1 MADTAEK
8 RMKCVAC
15 NIEHGSVGGEINC
28 LRSTVLLQRELNA
41 RTSGEL
47 AGARAVIET
56 FFSHSK
62 AYYAAFPR
70 TKGGMFYDLARAD
83 SKKKST

>member
-1 MADTAEK
+1 VADTAEK

-28 LRSTVLLQRELNA
+28 LRSTVLLLRELNA

-56 FFSHSK
+56 FLSHSK
-62 AYYAAFPR
+62 AYYAFPR
-70 TKGGMFYDLARAD
+70 TTGGMFDDLARAD